1 FGPLS
6 RRSHR
11 QSHEDRCAAAGLRRR
26 GDLPFRGMEPSARAR
41 DHDRRFREGAAG
53 RALHEGGDGGIP
65 AGGDGTNRAGAS
77 ALAGTSTP
85 MGIVPLGT
93 GNLLARNIDL
103 VLDKTEWALRIALW
117 GRNREIDVGTAKTAP
132 DGESQIFTV

>member
-1 FGPLS
+1 
-6 RRSHR
+6 RRHTRSKR
-11 QSHEDRCAAAGLRRR
+11 DWSSDVCSS
-26 GDLPFRGMEPSARAR
+26 DLVVIA
-41 DHDRRFREGAAG
+41 
-53 RALHEGGDGGIP
+53 
-65 AGGDGTNRAGAS
+65 AGGDGTIRAVAS

-132 DGESQIFTV
+132 DGESQIFTVMTGLGFDAAVMADTNDELKSR